1 MTNNR
6 KLTALLVE
14 DDQFKEA
21 SLLQF
26 IDSETEISLTEVRR
40 SLSSA
45 MILIKNQKFDL
56 ILLDMSLPT
65 FDISANES
73 GGKPNGFGGWDLMR
87 YLSAKKINSQ
97 VIVVTQFETF
107 EFNDQNLTIDTLRL
121 IFNDSFGDIF
131 KGIVKYDSISDL
143 WKVELKRLIENAIK

>member
-6 KLTALLVE
+6 RFRVLLVE

-21 SLLQF
+21 SLLEF
-26 IDSETEISLTEVRR
+26 IDSETEFFHTEVRR

-45 MILIKNQKFDL
+45 MMLIKKQNFDL
-56 ILLDMSLPT
+56 ILIDMSLPT
-65 FDISANES
+65 FDISSNES

-87 YLSAKKINSQ
+87 YLHAKKIKSK

-107 EFNDQNLTIDTLRL
+107 ELNDQNLTIDTLKL

-131 KGIVKYDSISDL
+131 KGIVKYDSISNL